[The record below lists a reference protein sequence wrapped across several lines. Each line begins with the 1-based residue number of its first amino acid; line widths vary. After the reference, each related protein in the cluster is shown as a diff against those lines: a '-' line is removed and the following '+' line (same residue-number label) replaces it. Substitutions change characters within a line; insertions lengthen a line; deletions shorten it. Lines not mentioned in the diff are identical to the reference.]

1 MVKPL
6 IITQV
11 KTGVAAGASASDKFT
26 PTEPLILKRVYVRRG
41 DGAAILKSLFSLQ
54 IGTAAIG
61 NNIDPNALGSDP
73 LVSYPLNEDC
83 PGNVDITWTF
93 TNNEGTAIDLYVT
106 FVFERKKE
114 AQP

>member
-11 KTGVAAGASASDKFT
+11 KSGIASGASASDKYT

-41 DGAAILKSLFSLQ
+41 DGNPILKSLFSLQ

-61 NNIDPNALGSDP
+61 NNIDPNALGKDP
-73 LVSYPLNEDC
+73 LYSYPLNEDC
-83 PGNVDITWTF
+83 PENVDITWTF
-93 TNNEGTAIDLYVT
+93 TNNEGALIDLYVT

-114 AQP
+114 ASP